1 MRGGQKI
8 HLPISAFQEDIS
20 IFQERIFR
28 FDPYP
33 LPLLRRSFG
42 PDYGRKPTMIFLDA
56 AINPRFL
63 ECVEVFVDFSCFSS
77 FPMIHLQR
85 TVKISFRAALKSF
98 LPLFPLFHNLSS
110 LLGYLLAVNWFDLYD
125 RKSYKCAG
133 YWKRLLRKGLFL
145 PFQPSQSHL
154 FFVQLR
160 KLLNIC
166 STARVTNSRWLCT
179 EYM

>member
-1 MRGGQKI
+1 
-8 HLPISAFQEDIS
+8 
-20 IFQERIFR
+20 
-28 FDPYP
+28 
-33 LPLLRRSFG
+33 
-42 PDYGRKPTMIFLDA
+42 MIFLDA

-98 LPLFPLFHNLSS
+98 LPLLPLFHNLSS
-110 LLGYLLAVNWFDLYD
+110 LLGYLPAVNWFDLYD

-166 STARVTNSRWLCT
+166 STARVTNSLWLCT